1 MANNA
6 ELPTG
11 EAAVTIPVIQESLE
25 ISTRTVDTGRG
36 VRISKTVAELPFEV
50 SEILHHDEISVLHVP
65 IDRIVAVGEAP
76 ASRYEGDTLI
86 IPIVEEVVV
95 VERRLRIKEELH
107 VTTTRRE
114 EQYAETV
121 MLKSEQVHV
130 ERFDKASDN

>member
-11 EAAVTIPVIQESLE
+11 DAAVTIPVIQEE
-25 ISTRTVDTGRG
+25 IQIGTRTVDTGRG
-36 VRISKTVAELPFEV
+36 VRISKTVTELPFEV
-50 SEILHHDEISVLHVP
+50 NEMLHHDEVSVRHVP

>member
-1 MANNA
+1 MANIT

-11 EAAVTIPVIQESLE
+11 GDAVTMSVLQEK
-25 ISTRTVDTGRG
+25 ISIGTRTVDTGRG
-36 VRISKTVAELPFEV
+36 VRISKTVSELPFEV
-50 SEILHHDEISVLHVP
+50 NEILHHDEISVRHFP
-65 IDRIVAVGEAP
+65 IDRIVAIGDAP

-86 IPIVEEVVV
+86 IPIVEEVLV

-107 VTTTRRE
+107 VTTTRRDE
-114 EQYAETV
+114 HYAETV

>member
-11 EAAVTIPVIQESLE
+11 DAAVTMSVLQEE
-25 ISTRTVDTGRG
+25 ISIGTRTVDTGRG
-36 VRISKTVAELPFEV
+36 VRISKTVSELPFEV
-50 SEILHHDEISVLHVP
+50 NEILHHDEISVRHVP
-65 IDRIVAVGEAP
+65 IDRIVAIGDAP

-86 IPIVEEVVV
+86 IPIVEEVLV

-107 VTTTRRE
+107 VTTTRRDE
-114 EQYAETV
+114 HYAETV

>member
-11 EAAVTIPVIQESLE
+11 EAAVTIPVLREELNIG
-25 ISTRTVDTGRG
+25 TRTVDAGRG
-36 VRISKTVAELPFEV
+36 VRISKTVTENPFEV
-50 SEILHHDEISVLHVP
+50 NEVLHHDEVSVRHVP
-65 IDRIVAVGEAP
+65 IDRIVAAGEAP

-86 IPIVEEVVV
+86 IPIVEEVLV

-114 EQYAETV
+114 EHYAETV

-130 ERFDKASDN
+130 ERFDEASDN

>member
-11 EAAVTIPVIQESLE
+11 EAAVTISVIQESLE
-25 ISTRTVDTGRG
+25 IGTRTVDTGRG

>member
-11 EAAVTIPVIQESLE
+11 DAAVTMSVLQEEIS

-36 VRISKTVAELPFEV
+36 VRISKTVSELPFEV
-50 SEILHHDEISVLHVP
+50 NEILHHDEISVRHVP
-65 IDRIVAVGEAP
+65 IDRIVAINDAP

-86 IPIVEEVVV
+86 IPIVEEVLV

-107 VTTTRRE
+107 VTTTRRDE
-114 EQYAETV
+114 HHVETV

>member
-25 ISTRTVDTGRG
+25 TGTRTVDTGRG

-130 ERFDKASDN
+130 ERFDKAADN

>member
-11 EAAVTIPVIQESLE
+11 EAAAMIPVIQESLE
-25 ISTRTVDTGRG
+25 IGTRTVDTGRG

-50 SEILHHDEISVLHVP
+50 REILHHDEISVLHVP

-76 ASRYEGDTLI
+76 TSRYEGDTLI

-121 MLKSEQVHV
+121 MLKSERVHV

>member
-6 ELPTG
+6 ELPIG
-11 EAAVTIPVIQESLE
+11 DAAVTMSVLQEE
-25 ISTRTVDTGRG
+25 ISIGTRTVDTGRG
-36 VRISKTVAELPFEV
+36 VRISKTVSELPFEV
-50 SEILHHDEISVLHVP
+50 NEILHHDEISVRHVP
-65 IDRIVAVGEAP
+65 IDRIVAIGDAP

-86 IPIVEEVVV
+86 IPIVEEVLV

-107 VTTTRRE
+107 VTTTRRDE
-114 EQYAETV
+114 HYAETV

>member
-11 EAAVTIPVIQESLE
+11 ETAVTIPVIREELN
-25 ISTRTVDTGRG
+25 IGTRTVDTGRG
-36 VRISKTVAELPFEV
+36 VRISKTVTEMPFQV
-50 SEILHHDEISVLHVP
+50 DEILHHDEVSVRHVP

-76 ASRYEGDTLI
+76 VSRYEGNTLI
-86 IPIVEEVVV
+86 IPIVEEVLV

-107 VTTTRRE
+107 VTTTRRDE
-114 EQYAETV
+114 HYAETV

>member
-11 EAAVTIPVIQESLE
+11 EAAVTIPVIQESLQ
-25 ISTRTVDTGRG
+25 IGTRTVDTGRG

-50 SEILHHDEISVLHVP
+50 REILHHDEISVLHVP

-121 MLKSEQVHV
+121 MLKSEQVRV

>member
-6 ELPTG
+6 ELPIG
-11 EAAVTIPVIQESLE
+11 EAAVTIPVLQEELS
-25 ISTRTVDTGRG
+25 IGTRTVDTGRG
-36 VRISKTVAELPFEV
+36 VRISKTVTELPFEV
-50 SEILHHDEISVLHVP
+50 NEILHRDEVSVRHVP

-76 ASRYEGDTLI
+76 ASRHEGDTLI
-86 IPIVEEVVV
+86 IPIVEEVLV

-114 EQYAETV
+114 EHYAETV

-130 ERFDKASDN
+130 ERFDEASDN